1 MKSSA
6 KSVISVRGLTMGF
19 GGRTIMENLD
29 FDVRAG
35 EIFVILGG
43 SGSGKSTLLKHL
55 IGLYKPV
62 AGEIT
67 IAGIPLNPD
76 DTDGYRR
83 ILDRIGVMY
92 QAGALFSSMT
102 LGQNV
107 GLPLAEYTDLQPGAI
122 EELVR
127 LKLRQVGLEGFE
139 HHLPEEL
146 SGGMKKRGAIAR
158 ALALNPEIIFLDE
171 PSAGL
176 DPISSADLDV
186 LILRLNKSLGT
197 TFVVVTHELSSIF
210 TIADRVIV
218 LDKPS
223 KSIIADGDPR
233 QLRDESPHPFV
244 RQFFNR
250 QPEME
255 T

>member
-1 MKSSA
+1 MKD
-6 KSVISVRGLTMGF
+6 VITVRGLTMGF

-35 EIFVILGG
+35 EVFVILGG

-55 IGLYKPV
+55 IGLYKPL
-62 AGEIT
+62 AGRIS
-67 IAGIPLNPD
+67 IAGIPLDPD
-76 DTDGYRR
+76 NTGSYRR

-92 QAGALFSSMT
+92 QGGALFSSMT
-102 LGQNV
+102 LGENV
-107 GLPLAEYTDLQPGAI
+107 ALPLTEYTALKPDAI
-122 EELVR
+122 DRLVR

-186 LILRLNKSLGT
+186 LILRLNRTLGT
-197 TFVVVTHELSSIF
+197 TFVVVTHELPSIF

-233 QLRDESPHPFV
+233 QLRDNSPHDFV

>member
-1 MKSSA
+1 MNN
-6 KSVISVRGLTMGF
+6 VISVRGLTMGF

-35 EIFVILGG
+35 EVFVILGG

-62 AGEIT
+62 AGEIS
-67 IAGIPLNPD
+67 IAGMTLNPD
-76 DTDGYRR
+76 DDKGYRR
-83 ILDRIGVMY
+83 ILARIGVMY
-92 QAGALFSSMT
+92 QAGALLSSMT

-107 GLPLAEYTDLQPGAI
+107 GLPLVEYTDLQPDAV

-146 SGGMKKRGAIAR
+146 SGGMVKRGAIAR

-176 DPISSADLDV
+176 DPISSADLDI

-197 TFVVVTHELSSIF
+197 TFVVVTHELPSIF

-218 LDKPS
+218 LDKAS

-233 QLRDESPHPFV
+233 RLRDESSHPFV

-255 T
+255 I

>member
-1 MKSSA
+1 MST
-6 KSVISVRGLTMGF
+6 SVIAVHNLTMGF
-19 GGRTIMENLD
+19 GDRVILNNLN
-29 FDVRAG
+29 FDIYHG

-43 SGSGKSTLLKHL
+43 SGCGKSTLLKHL
-55 IGLYKPV
+55 IGLYKPM
-62 AGEIT
+62 AGTIT
-67 IAGIPLNPD
+67 IAGQDLNLD
-76 DTDGYRR
+76 DEVGYRQ
-83 ILDRIGVMY
+83 ILKHIGVMY

-102 LGQNV
+102 LGENIA
-107 GLPLAEYTDLQPGAI
+107 LPLTEYTKLSQVAI
-122 EELVR
+122 DDLVR

-158 ALALNPEIIFLDE
+158 ALALNPEILFLDE

-176 DPISSADLDV
+176 DPISSAELDA
-186 LILRLNKSLGT
+186 LILRLNRTLGT
-197 TFVVVTHELSSIF
+197 TFVIVTHELASIF
-210 TIADRVIV
+210 TIATRIIM
-218 LDKPS
+218 LDKDS

-233 QLRDESPHPFV
+233 ILRESSEHPFV

-250 QPEME
+250 QGAME

>member
-1 MKSSA
+1 MTA
-6 KSVISVRGLTMGF
+6 VITVRGLTMGF
-19 GGRTIMENLD
+19 GDRIIMENLD

-35 EIFVILGG
+35 EVFVILGG

-55 IGLYKPV
+55 IGLYKPL
-62 AGEIT
+62 AGRIS
-67 IAGIPLNPD
+67 IAGMLLDPD
-76 DTDGYRR
+76 DTGGYRR

-92 QAGALFSSMT
+92 QGGALFSSMT
-102 LGQNV
+102 LGENV
-107 GLPLAEYTDLQPGAI
+107 ALPLTAYTRLKPDDI
-122 EELVR
+122 DRLVR

-186 LILRLNKSLGT
+186 LILRLNRTLGT
-197 TFVVVTHELSSIF
+197 TFVVVTHELPSIF

-218 LDKPS
+218 LDKAS
-223 KSIIADGDPR
+223 KSIIADGDPS

>member
-1 MKSSA
+1 MTTTNP
-6 KSVISVRGLTMGF
+6 VITVRGLTMGF
-19 GGRTIMENLD
+19 GSKTLMENLN
-29 FDVRAG
+29 FDIYPG
-35 EIFVILGG
+35 EIFIILGG

-55 IGLYKPV
+55 IGLYRPR
-62 AGEIT
+62 AGSIT
-67 IAGIPLNPD
+67 IAGLPLNPD
-76 DTDGYRR
+76 QPEAFKQ
-83 ILDRIGVMY
+83 ILTRIGVMY

-102 LGQNV
+102 LAQNIA
-107 GLPLAEYTDLQPGAI
+107 LPINEYSDLSDQATI
-122 EELVR
+122 DLVR

-146 SGGMKKRGAIAR
+146 SGGMKKRAAIAR

-176 DPISSADLDV
+176 DPISAADLDI
-186 LILRLNKSLGT
+186 LILRLNKTLNT

-210 TIADRVIV
+210 TIAHRAIM
-218 LDKPS
+218 LDKNS

-233 QLRDESPHPFV
+233 VLRDTSPHPFV

-250 QPEME
+250 RPDLEI
-255 T
+255 